1 MVFAGAIGNDGIV
14 LHDTQT
20 IPAAEVLAMVV
31 RDIAV
36 FIVFVMIAVQNDTFP
51 SCFQ

>member
-1 MVFAGAIGNDGIV
+1 MVFAGAIGDDSVV

-20 IPAAEVLAMVV
+20 IPAAEVFAMVI

-36 FIVFVMIAVQNDTFP
+36 FIIFVMIAGAE
-51 SCFQ
+51 